1 MANKNPF
8 YFYAPTWDY
17 PPPPLGP
24 LKLGNV
30 FTDLKRPA
38 ESVIYTAQLP
48 SSTADDTVVGGDGP
62 VPYSTYKND
71 VEISTEKLRQGRFAI
86 LTQFLSVLGVG
97 VDVGV
102 DWERGDDETLHFSTI
117 TTTQFHPSAPWIQS
131 HCVDAS
137 AAVQRWFER
146 SRFKKP
152 LYLITGLKIVTGDK
166 SASTKTTRGGG
177 ADVSATVDGTV
188 WSGGTVPLGGGPK
201 VEVHQKSTKGVRWGN
216 GGDFVLAFR
225 VKRFRVTKREVKEE
239 DYTRGSVLENRAKKA
254 EKEHVL
260 VDEEEEEFEIE
271 ATDPDWEGV
280 RVSEGDEDVVV
291 AVPRI
296 NKPED

>member
-1 MANKNPF
+1 MSWAG
-8 YFYAPTWDY
+8 
-17 PPPPLGP
+17 L
-24 LKLGNV
+24 LKKKGC
-30 FTDLKRPA
+30 
-38 ESVIYTAQLP
+38 S
-48 SSTADDTVVGGDGP
+48 
-62 VPYSTYKND
+62 
-71 VEISTEKLRQGRFAI
+71 
-86 LTQFLSVLGVG
+86 
-97 VDVGV
+97 
-102 DWERGDDETLHFSTI
+102 DDETLHFSTI

-137 AAVQRWFER
+137 AAVQRWFAR

-239 DYTRGSVLENRAKKA
+239 DYTRGSVLENRAKKV

-260 VDEEEEEFEIE
+260 VDEEEEFEIE

-280 RVSEGDEDVVV
+280 RVSEGDEDVVI